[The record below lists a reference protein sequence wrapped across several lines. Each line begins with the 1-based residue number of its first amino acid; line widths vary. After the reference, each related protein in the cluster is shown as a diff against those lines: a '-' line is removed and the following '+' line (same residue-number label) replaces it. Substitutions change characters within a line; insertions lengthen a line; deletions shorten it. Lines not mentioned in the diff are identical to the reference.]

1 MIDYV
6 LIDTDYNG
14 EVFHIVYS
22 DVPQKKTD
30 LVKGKYEINIKEEK
44 TKVEVKIVD
53 ILGEEV
59 LVVEEI

>member
-14 EVFHIVYS
+14 EVFHIVCS

-30 LVKGKYEINIKEEK
+30 LVKGKYEIDTKEGK
-44 TKVEVKIVD
+44 TKVAVKIVD
-53 ILGEEV
+53 MLGEEV

>member
-53 ILGEEV
+53 MLGEEV